1 MRRALDGTERRRS
14 RNSRAPDRTVPP
26 VGSLYRCQVG
36 TLLRRLSS
44 MAARLAPVSV
54 PVVTTKAGARA
65 RELTQRT
72 VQSVA
77 DVLVS
82 SDREPEVTS
91 SVHRHPVG
99 FTDVLG
105 SANTTLGK
113 LAPSRGVGLPPLVS
127 VIAVPPGEATNSPTE
142 WLTPVGQCNRVS
154 PSEGSTSLPGG
165 DFEGQVKCQMF
176 SVQSEHLNAWGSYC
190 R

>member
-1 MRRALDGTERRRS
+1 MLL
-14 RNSRAPDRTVPP
+14 PDRIPGANRGNASGARRNRGDALATAGLRIEP
-26 VGSLYRCQVG
+26 Y
-36 TLLRRLSS
+36 RRL
-44 MAARLAPVSV
+44 ARCIGVKSVHYSGGSVRWPLVSAPVLV

-91 SVHRHPVG
+91 SVHRHPVE

-127 VIAVPPGEATNSPTE
+127 VIAVPPGERRIP
-142 WLTPVGQCNRVS
+142 
-154 PSEGSTSLPGG
+154 LPNG
-165 DFEGQVKCQMF
+165 
-176 SVQSEHLNAWGSYC
+176 
-190 R
+190 